1 MSGAQQLCP
10 AATTLE
16 LQLAVVQE
24 PFMTAARFA
33 AAYAALT
40 AAHEVA
46 DHWVQ
51 IDDQAVTKG
60 KPGADGVIA
69 CAKHVTTYAATQA
82 AALYA
87 VQRATGMRLSWRR
100 AALGLAVSAATHYIA
115 DRQGGHW
122 QDPQPRG
129 IVRLAAIGHAKWLQR
144 DPGAGYLM
152 DQSWHK
158 GWIAVAAL
166 IAAGGSEPQ

>member
-1 MSGAQQLCP
+1 
-10 AATTLE
+10 
-16 LQLAVVQE
+16 
-24 PFMTAARFA
+24 MTAATFA
-33 AAYAALT
+33 ATYAALT

-51 IDDQAVTKG
+51 VDDQAVHKG
-60 KPGADGVIA
+60 QRNRDGAVACLEHVI
-69 CAKHVTTYAATQA
+69 TYTATQA

-100 AALGLAVSAATHYIA
+100 ATLGLAVSAATHYVA

-122 QDPQPRG
+122 RDAQPRG
-129 IVRLAAIGHAKWLQR
+129 IVRLASATGHAGWLQR

-152 DQSWHK
+152 DQAWHK
-158 GWIAVAAL
+158 GWIAVAAAV
-166 IAAGGSEPQ
+166 AASGVRP

>member
-1 MSGAQQLCP
+1 
-10 AATTLE
+10 
-16 LQLAVVQE
+16 
-24 PFMTAARFA
+24 MTPARFA

-51 IDDQAVTKG
+51 IDDQAVHKG
-60 KPGADGVIA
+60 QRNRDGAIA
-69 CAKHVTTYAATQA
+69 CAEHVITYTATQA

-87 VQRATGMRLSWRR
+87 VHRATSMHLTWKR
-100 AALGLAVSAATHYIA
+100 AALGLAISAATHYVA

-122 QDPQPRG
+122 RDENPRG
-129 IVRLAAIGHAKWLQR
+129 IVRLAAATGHAGWLTR
-144 DPGAGYLM
+144 DPNAGYLM

-166 IAAGGSEPQ
+166 VAAGGKEQP